1 MKQAVADQATACF
14 VGVFRRGNKPSVL
27 PREEKRTELQK
38 NRASLMRAERKKEE
52 PRV

>member
-1 MKQAVADQATACF
+1 MKQAVADQATA
-14 VGVFRRGNKPSVL
+14 VLLVSLDVEIKPSVL